1 MFKFDASMAETV
13 NDPVLLLIR
22 SLTTGE
28 KNHFQRSVTKGGDNK
43 YLTLFN
49 IIESM
54 PEAGE
59 KEIQTAYK
67 RKAGNIGQ
75 YARIKAYLY
84 QRLIE
89 SLADYHTRHVPRV
102 EIHEL
107 LKQAEVL
114 LLKQL
119 RSPMRDVLKR
129 ARLLI
134 EDSGAMEMMPELIW
148 REKTNIPIDLSP
160 EETQQHINKLNMQL
174 NESLNTIHELHDVG
188 DLSFMLAT
196 EANNEFRYTPEEY
209 SKRLSV
215 LTSHPTFNKELNE
228 FTNERVRISALSM
241 RSFYCLAVSDF
252 EGYIVEAEKLF
263 QILRSSEKASTEH
276 YLRYTNKLGNI
287 ILAFQLLN
295 RPEEA
300 LPYLEEY
307 ENLLQLLGSM
317 GFREK
322 YNPLYLIYLVSRA
335 RIMYVLD
342 QFQQVIELQ
351 SHFFAI
357 ESAINW
363 TSANSWRRHQFLILL
378 AGAYLIEGQTKTA
391 TRILA
396 RMIND
401 DSARKY
407 PFAEE
412 IRQLELAISYDM
424 GDEDRMES
432 LLGSMK
438 RKQNKSDKSVPPT
451 QQAYDAACLLGW
463 TEILQHR
470 GDDAATRQCFK
481 QMRKALLDLHGEK
494 PDHNEQSKFVFER
507 WLKKMEG

>member
-1 MFKFDASMAETV
+1 MAEIV

-49 IIESM
+49 IIETM

-119 RSPMRDVLKR
+119 RGPLRDVLKR

-148 REKTNIPIDLSP
+148 REKTSIPIDLSP
-160 EETQQHINKLNMQL
+160 DETRQQITKLNIQL

-188 DLSFMLAT
+188 DLSFMLAM
-196 EANNEFRYTPEEY
+196 EANNEFRFSPDEY
-209 SKRLSV
+209 RERLKA
-215 LTSHPTFNKELNE
+215 LTSHPVFNKELSE

-241 RSFYCLAVSDF
+241 RAFYCLAVSDF
-252 EGYIVEAEKLF
+252 EGYIVEVEKMF

-276 YLRYTNKLGNI
+276 YLRYANNLSNI
-287 ILAFQLLN
+287 ILAFPLLN
-295 RPEEA
+295 RAEEA

-322 YNPLYLIYLVSRA
+322 YNPLYLIYLVSKA
-335 RIMYVLD
+335 RIMFALD
-342 QFQQVIELQ
+342 RFPQVIELQ
-351 SHFFAI
+351 SQFFAI
-357 ESAINW
+357 ESAISWSSVN
-363 TSANSWRRHQFLILL
+363 NWRRHQFLMLL
-378 AGAYLIEGQTKTA
+378 AGAYLIDGQTKIA

-401 DSARKY
+401 EAARKY

-412 IRQLELAISYDM
+412 LRQFEFAICYET

-432 LLGSMK
+432 LLASMK
-438 RKQNKSDKSVPPT
+438 RKQNKTEHKSIPAA
-451 QQAYDAACLLGW
+451 QLAYDAKCLSGW
-463 TEILQHR
+463 TEVLQHR
-470 GDDAATRQCFK
+470 GNEAAIKQSFK
-481 QMRKALLDLHGEK
+481 RMRKALLEVHGEK
-494 PDHNEQSKFVFER
+494 PDHNERSRFVFER
-507 WLKKMEG
+507 WLIKMEA